1 METPAATAD
10 APEGLD
16 AALDACDGI
25 EGPLLPILHRVQAAY
40 GHIPDAAVPAIAAR
54 LNLGRAEVHGVI
66 SFYHDFRTT
75 PPGRHVV
82 KLCRSEACQALGA
95 DALAAHAEA
104 RLGVAMGETRG
115 DGAVTLEPVYC
126 LGLCACGP
134 AAMVD
139 GQPVGRVDAAR
150 LDALIDTVL
159 A

>member
-75 PPGRHVV
+75 PPGRHVM

-104 RLGVAMGETRG
+104 RLGVGVLPRAVRLRPCG
-115 DGAVTLEPVYC
+115 DGRR
-126 LGLCACGP
+126 P
-134 AAMVD
+134 A
-139 GQPVGRVDAAR
+139 GRRVDAAR
-150 LDALIDTVL
+150 LDELIDTVL